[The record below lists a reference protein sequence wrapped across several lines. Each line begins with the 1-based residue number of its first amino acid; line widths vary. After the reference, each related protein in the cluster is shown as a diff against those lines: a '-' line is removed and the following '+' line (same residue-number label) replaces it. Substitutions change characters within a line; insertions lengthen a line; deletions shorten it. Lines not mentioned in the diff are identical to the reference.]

1 MTSLSQM
8 LTVSWMQDAV
18 NTYGWLWP
26 MVEIFHYAGVS
37 LVVGMIGALDLRI
50 LGLFRSIPIGA
61 LRPFVPLAFAGFMAN
76 LVGGVVLVTGNPTG
90 AGFYVENLS
99 FQLKMLALL
108 IAFANLMYF
117 QLSGLEKRVYDVPAG
132 ADAPALAK
140 VVAAVS
146 LVAWV
151 SVIIFGRL
159 LMYNDTLLE
168 FLGL

>member
-1 MTSLSQM
+1 MTSLSEM
-8 LTVSWMQDAV
+8 LTLPWMQHAV
-18 NTYGWLWP
+18 NTYGWIWP
-26 MVEIFHYAGVS
+26 VVEMFHYAGVS

-50 LGLFRSIPIGA
+50 LGMFRSIPIGA
-61 LRPFVPLAFAGFMAN
+61 LRPFVPLAFAGFVAN
-76 LVGGVVLVTGNPTG
+76 LLGGAVFVTGNPTG

-108 IAFANLMYF
+108 LAFANLMYF

-132 ADAPALAK
+132 ADAPATAK
-140 VVAAVS
+140 VVAVVS

-151 SVIIFGRL
+151 SVIVFGRL

>member
-1 MTSLSQM
+1 MTGISQM

-26 MVEIFHYAGVS
+26 VVEMFHYAGVS

-61 LRPFVPLAFAGFMAN
+61 LRPFVPLALAGFVAN
-76 LVGGVVLVTGNPTG
+76 LLGGAVFVTGSPTG
-90 AGFYVENLS
+90 AEFYVENLS
-99 FQLKMLALL
+99 FQLKILALL

-117 QLSGLEKRVYDVPAG
+117 QLSGLEKRVYEVPAG
-132 ADAPALAK
+132 ADAPASAK
-140 VVAAVS
+140 IVAVVS

-151 SVIIFGRL
+151 SVIVFGRL